1 MINTVEI
8 KQFIGRISE
17 QEKAWLFGYLDAILG
32 NNALVNVQT
41 IESKVKKV
49 SILFITETGN
59 AKQIAGDLLSFLRV
73 KLGNGVNIK
82 TADAR
87 TFKANQLEK
96 EECILLI
103 TSTHGDGEVPESG
116 KKLFEYLEKDDASL
130 KNLSFAVLALGD
142 SSYPLYC
149 KSGIDFSSMLEK
161 SGAKKL
167 IEPFLVDVD
176 LAGVEN
182 WFESVANSLHGVS
195 VANVANG
202 NSPQARVNSNFDA
215 ELIEN
220 NCLSDIG
227 SNKEVRHLAFVSKEG
242 VAYECGDALSI
253 VVPSVG
259 SVGNSPRLYSIASSP
274 LYHGNEIHLLV
285 SVVKDGLCSNYLRNL
300 EIGSTIDCKIAKN
313 NMFRLPSVDSDIIMI
328 GAGTGLAPFRG
339 FLNERLASNASGK
352 NWLFFGEQK
361 STTDFYYQLEMQEL
375 LASKTL
381 TKLDLAFS
389 RDTQNKVYVQD
400 RILENA
406 TEFYAWLQRGAVVY
420 VCGGKAMFSDVET
433 ALLKVIESGAGET
446 QEFAREYLK
455 EMIESERF
463 KKDVY

>member
-116 KKLFEYLEKDDASL
+116 KKLFEYLDTGEASL

-167 IEPFLVDVD
+167 LEPFLIDVD
-176 LAGVEN
+176 LLGVEN
-182 WFESVANSLHGVS
+182 WFESVANSLVGV
-195 VANVANG
+195 NV
-202 NSPQARVNSNFDA
+202 ARVNSNFDA

-313 NMFRLPSVDSDIIMI
+313 NMFRLPSLEKDIIMI

-339 FLNERLASNASGK
+339 FLYERLASNSSGK

-361 STTDFYYQLEMQEL
+361 STTDFYYQLEMQEF

-420 VCGGKAMFSDVET
+420 VCGGKAMFNDVET

-446 QEFAREYLK
+446 QEFARECLN